1 MQADDPA
8 ALDGLVDVGDVLV
21 EPEHGPLGHR
31 LELPAQGGAVDEV
44 VCSNSTGGST
54 RRTVQVIGGGS
65 PEVAV
70 KTISPPSR
78 RSMVMSASKG
88 SHQSARRAGLVM
100 ASHTASTG

>member
-1 MQADDPA
+1 MPTIQQPSTASST
-8 ALDGLVDVGDVLV
+8 
-21 EPEHGPLGHR
+21 LGTCWSNR
-31 LELPAQGGAVDEV
+31 STVPSGTASSSQRRVTPSTKW

-88 SHQSARRAGLVM
+88 SHQSARRAGFVM